1 MEHQAPSKSVRKPI
15 LIAVVFVL
23 AILVAALVL
32 LTSFFHCYRAIGAS
46 MLPSIAENDIMICQ
60 KTKAPPQPGDI
71 VVFQVPS
78 YIPETIVKRVIAT
91 EGQHVVIDYGNNC
104 VLVDGVPLDEP
115 YVPEPMKDPGPTGP
129 TFSINDITVP
139 SGCVFVLGDNRNHS
153 SDSRNER
160 LGCVPV
166 SAIQGKVI
174 RILHQTQ
181 KK

>member
-1 MEHQAPSKSVRKPI
+1 MEHPAPSKSVRKPI
-15 LIAVVFVL
+15 LIVVVFVL

-32 LTSFFHCYRAIGAS
+32 SASSLHLYRAIGAS
-46 MLPSIAENDIMICQ
+46 MLPTIAENDIMICQ
-60 KTKAPPQPGDI
+60 KAKAPPQPGDI

-78 YIPETIVKRVIAT
+78 YMSETIAKRVIAT
-91 EGQHVVIDYGNNC
+91 EGQHVVIDYENNC

-115 YVPEPMKDPGPTGP
+115 YVPEPIKDTSNPML
-129 TFSINDITVP
+129 SINDITVP

-174 RILHQTQ
+174 WILHQAQ